1 MSDFFR
7 RNLVWITILLCVTGV
22 TLSIIGIPTN
32 NLIFFFVGII
42 LSLPTIAYLIFH
54 VFFYHEKP
62 ELNLAP
68 TSSKFSTSNITS
80 IVTDKESILL
90 HDEITDEDDLEPFY
104 NGYANEAE
112 ITKRLHEV
120 TNNERERAIDDLSPE
135 EQNNFHD
142 DTTVIENTTNDELY
156 RQREL
161 ATNNFNTFST
171 EIPPEIE
178 IELNQDITEDS
189 TDFFAVNPSEEPV
202 EVQPTTKS
210 LNEPIVE
217 SATKTIDTPVFEND
231 YITEPITESIEPQ
244 EQTIGNNITSNE
256 PVSETDYTAPTL
268 DAPNFVLPSEPVMP
282 QTTNTSEK
290 QKLTQVDLTNTTV
303 IRVNAENLALRKQK
317 AQEKK
322 NILSQLNLE
331 KYLQRYFIETAA
343 CFLMDRTIYKDKNGI
358 APYNKFAVNK
368 ETNLPEYTISNTK
381 GRLYKFCTYL
391 IDAER
396 FIKHPSLY
404 NDFVTAIEKGISL
417 SRISETLHPLY
428 RKKYRKDFILNLSNR
443 EDWDNVIIIVYNNYI
458 LNNDNF
464 KNIFTHVPFEIP
476 FAYNDENIIDYLK
489 DTDLQERFAE
499 KYPAL
504 EEMGVPT
511 FWDAL
516 YICFINS
523 VKQKLTIEQIENA
536 ILREHKKIAR
546 SLKRIDNTR
555 HKLKKAS

>member
-189 TDFFAVNPSEEPV
+189 TDFFAVNPSEEPA

-210 LNEPIVE
+210 LNAIVE
-217 SATKTIDTPVFEND
+217 SATKTIDTPIFEND

>member
-189 TDFFAVNPSEEPV
+189 TDFFAVNPSEETA

-217 SATKTIDTPVFEND
+217 SATKTIDTPIFEND

-244 EQTIGNNITSNE
+244 EQTIGNNITINE

>member
-189 TDFFAVNPSEEPV
+189 TDFFAVNPSEEPA

-244 EQTIGNNITSNE
+244 EQTIGNNITINE

-546 SLKRIDNTR
+546 SLKRIDNTH